1 MRGVGWNAATQPL
14 PSLSS
19 WGEGISARHGG
30 LIEAGGQPGRLTY
43 GRGFRSI
50 GRVYRGNSY
59 PHGER
64 KDQLA
69 TECTNDSE
77 MEKGLYMDGR
87 MDIAAQ
93 PSPSL
98 SLSAVPAQAGQ
109 EERGFPLVTVAS
121 LKQGSTGTV
130 DLREGFPQE
139 GRLCPKDQETTA
151 PHIRS
156 GRTLRA

>member
-1 MRGVGWNAATQPL
+1 MRGVGWNIAAQPSPGLSQKERGIAVQPL
-14 PSLSS
+14 PSPSCAEPRQA
-19 WGEGISARHGG
+19 GGI
-30 LIEAGGQPGRLTY
+30 IEAGGQPGRLTY

-121 LKQGSTGTV
+121 LKQGVNRDG
-130 DLREGFPQE
+130 
-139 GRLCPKDQETTA
+139 
-151 PHIRS
+151 
-156 GRTLRA
+156 